1 MKKNNFLIII
11 FLIELMKSQSEQY
24 EDEKCK
30 SIQPFEDAI
39 EDCTSYK
46 IINSNKVCCYMEIVY
61 EEGDLYL
68 CYPIEKNKNLI
79 IKEIEALQDIYEE
92 SESINIDCKSSFI
105 ELSFIFISCLII
117 FIFII

>member
-1 MKKNNFLIII
+1 
-11 FLIELMKSQSEQY
+11 
-24 EDEKCK
+24 
-30 SIQPFEDAI
+30 
-39 EDCTSYK
+39 
-46 IINSNKVCCYMEIVY
+46 MEIVY

-105 ELSFIFISCLII
+105 EEEATDISAALIVEYKMKLI
-117 FIFII
+117 RKKVKKR